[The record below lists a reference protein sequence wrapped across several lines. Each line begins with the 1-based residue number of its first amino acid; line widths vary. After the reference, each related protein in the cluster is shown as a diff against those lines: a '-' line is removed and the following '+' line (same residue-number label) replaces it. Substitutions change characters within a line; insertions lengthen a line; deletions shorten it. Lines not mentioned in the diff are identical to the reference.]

1 MSSKAFTTNLSLSDF
16 DVGSGGTNLE
26 GFGSLRI
33 LPCERYDLRLNS
45 SSSHCYLCLDT
56 LTLFACLCVCCS
68 TTEYIQC
75 AGG

>member
-16 DVGSGGTNLE
+16 DVGSGRTNLE
-26 GFGSLRI
+26 GFGSLGI